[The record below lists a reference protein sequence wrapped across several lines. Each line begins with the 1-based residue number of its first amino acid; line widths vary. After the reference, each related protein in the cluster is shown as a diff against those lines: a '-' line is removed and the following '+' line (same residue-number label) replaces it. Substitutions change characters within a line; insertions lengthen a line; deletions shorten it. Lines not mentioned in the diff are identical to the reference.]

1 MSDANNSHKGPQSR
15 YAAVPVNF
23 PRPKFEVTGLQPL
36 FSTVAYDRTYY
47 PPGCTPPQLYER
59 WTTFEEIAQA
69 LSKSVAA
76 DRRTQGP
83 ASQREKVLGHFLQK
97 LVKADIG
104 SVEEL
109 RWVGRRAGLLLG
121 FKVTENVLPAQS
133 TALPTPMNAWTA
145 RRYLGFVNVVTKDR
159 EI

>member
-1 MSDANNSHKGPQSR
+1 MTGVSNSHNSSQSR
-15 YAAVPVNF
+15 YAAIPANF
-23 PRPKFEVTGLQPL
+23 PRPNFEVTGLQPL

-59 WTTFEEIAQA
+59 WMTFEEIAQA

-76 DRRTQGP
+76 DRRAQGP
-83 ASQREKVLGHFLQK
+83 DSQRAKVLGHFLQK

-109 RWVGRRAGLLLG
+109 RWVGCRAGLLLG
-121 FKVTENVLPAQS
+121 FKVPENVLPAQS
-133 TALPTPMNAWTA
+133 TELPTPMNTWTA
-145 RRYLGFVNVVTKDR
+145 RRYPGFENVVTKDR
-159 EI
+159 EV